1 MSVTMDRHS
10 RILVV
15 SRSFSITG
23 QISQSVAGRE
33 SPLNVHTSKLAR
45 SVLLRRW
52 SNKSSNTRDGETE
65 NFQEHRQSFEGSLA
79 DEGFV

>member
-1 MSVTMDRHS
+1 MDRHS

-23 QISQSVAGRE
+23 QISQSVVAGRE
-33 SPLNVHTSKLAR
+33 SLLNVHTSKLAR
-45 SVLLRRW
+45 NVSLRRW
-52 SNKSSNTRDGETE
+52 SNKSSNNRDGKTE

-79 DEGFV
+79 DVDFV